1 MTDKNSQNH
10 EIAFGA
16 RPKMRLNLTDKIY
29 LATSIRD
36 EEMTK
41 YVYSL
46 YLMGRCGTYTSDT
59 SVEVTAFDDED
70 QAQEY
75 FDTMS
80 DVVDVY
86 QNHPVVRQMDQILRP
101 RIKMFCDMFATR

>member
-16 RPKMRLNLTDKIY
+16 RPKMRLNLADKIY

-36 EEMTK
+36 EEVTK

-46 YLMGRCGTYTSDT
+46 YLMGRGGTYTSDT
-59 SVEVTAFDDED
+59 SVEVTAFDDES
-70 QAQEY
+70 QAQAY
-75 FDTMS
+75 FDTMA

-86 QNHPVVRQMDQILRP
+86 QNHPVVRKMDQILRP
-101 RIKMFCDMFATR
+101 RIQMFYDMFATR